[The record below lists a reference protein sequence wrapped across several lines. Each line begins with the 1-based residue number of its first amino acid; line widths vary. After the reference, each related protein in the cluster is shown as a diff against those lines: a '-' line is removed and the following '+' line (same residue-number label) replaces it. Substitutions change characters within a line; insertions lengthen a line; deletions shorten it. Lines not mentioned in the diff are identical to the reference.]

1 MGVYASAA
9 PRSNELPP
17 PPPRDRCGTE
27 LSESPDIGRFDRQ
40 DGGMS
45 VRYSPDPAV
54 WISVPR
60 DAAADWARQ
69 AAAGVAPAAP
79 WLVSALVEA
88 GQNVEDAED
97 RLVLVHASRQQAV
110 VVDLDVLDLGDALP
124 DREDPQDGT
133 ATTEEFTAGDVHGT
147 RTVWVSPVP
156 GAEGSGEDAL
166 QAQALFVGGLTGTGY
181 LVTLRTGQ
189 LQLDLVVDTLARCEE
204 LLATAAVD

>member
-1 MGVYASAA
+1 
-9 PRSNELPP
+9 
-17 PPPRDRCGTE
+17 
-27 LSESPDIGRFDRQ
+27 
-40 DGGMS
+40 MS

-60 DAAADWARQ
+60 QAAADWARE

-88 GQNVEDAED
+88 GRDADDAED
-97 RLVLVHASRQQAV
+97 RLVLVHAARQQAV
-110 VVDLDVLDLGDALP
+110 VVDLDVLDLGSQVP
-124 DREDPQDGT
+124 DLEDPDGST
-133 ATTEEFTAGDVHGT
+133 STTEDFTAGQVHGT

-166 QAQALFVGGLTGTGY
+166 QAQALFVGTLTGTGY

-189 LQLDLVVDTLARCEE
+189 LHLGLVVDTLARCEE
-204 LLATAAVD
+204 LLATATVD